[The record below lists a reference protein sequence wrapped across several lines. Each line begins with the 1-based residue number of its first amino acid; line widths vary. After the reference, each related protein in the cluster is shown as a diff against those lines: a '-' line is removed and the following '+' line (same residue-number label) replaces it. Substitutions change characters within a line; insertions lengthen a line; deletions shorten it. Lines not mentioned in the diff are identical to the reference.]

1 MRKVNRLGV
10 IYIYIY
16 IWMICCLKENK
27 KVNNIEEVQE
37 EKCWI
42 IVEYIYLYIDIS
54 MVINLEMQNLML
66 QKKNKRILCVGIYF
80 YIQRL

>member
-27 KVNNIEEVQE
+27 KVNNIEEIQN
-37 EKCWI
+37 EKC
-42 IVEYIYLYIDIS
+42 
-54 MVINLEMQNLML
+54 
-66 QKKNKRILCVGIYF
+66 
-80 YIQRL
+80 